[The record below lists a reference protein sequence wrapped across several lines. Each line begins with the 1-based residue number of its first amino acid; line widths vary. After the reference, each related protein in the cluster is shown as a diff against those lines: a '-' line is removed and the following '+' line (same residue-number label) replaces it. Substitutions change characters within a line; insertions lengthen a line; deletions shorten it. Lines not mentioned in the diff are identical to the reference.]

1 MKKLLG
7 IVVLG
12 LLLTINPAY
21 SKVGKG
27 NLTFS
32 PEVLEN
38 FLKYLRNELATS
50 FVVTKDGKF
59 ALYGLCRDKSRGC
72 QGGPGNTATLMKNCK
87 KEYGEKCFIF
97 AQRKN
102 FKSDPSSSYINISK
116 KIRWNNVDYEFPKE
130 KTWKGM
136 GYGESKGEGIKKDV
150 SDDQI
155 KSVLN
160 ELGFISFNKA
170 VASIASDSS
179 KMKTKK
185 IQKGGEYFC
194 VWTGTGE
201 YADKLWF
208 SHSSDVIKWK
218 ELYGGKG
225 NDDCRN
231 SALYIIYKEENK
243 KLHSKLLWKYKTY
256 ESGFYP
262 AYKLSKKLFAEVK
275 EQVPVNVIELKE
287 EVEQSIVTN
296 ETSVVPKV
304 EKKMTKQQQI
314 EIDQIKEMFDIG
326 ALTKEEYD
334 NAIRRVLN

>member
-1 MKKLLG
+1 MKKLLS
-7 IVVLG
+7 IIVLG
-12 LLLTINPAY
+12 LLLSGNAY
-21 SKVGKG
+21 ASKIG
-27 NLTFS
+27 NGSIQFS
-32 PEVLEN
+32 DEVTKN
-38 FLKYLRNELATS
+38 FIRFLRNEYGIS
-50 FVVTKDGKF
+50 FVVTPDGSYST
-59 ALYGLCRDKSRGC
+59 YGICGVERCKGGMTTVLKWCKRDTG
-72 QGGPGNTATLMKNCK
+72 Q
-87 KEYGEKCFIF
+87 KCYVF
-97 AQRKN
+97 AQRK
-102 FKSDPSSSYINISK
+102 KQQKI
-116 KIRWNNVDYEFPKE
+116 IRWNKADYIFPKDDWNYNAMV
-130 KTWKGM
+130 KT
-136 GYGESKGEGIKKDV
+136 ESLSSNNKGIKQNI

-160 ELGFISFNKA
+160 ELGFINFNKA

-262 AYKLSKKLFAEVK
+262 AYKLSKKLFAQVK

-334 NAIRRVLN
+334 NAVRRALN

>member
-1 MKKLLG
+1 MKKLL
-7 IVVLG
+7 IIIVLG
-12 LLLTINPAY
+12 LLLSGNSYA
-21 SKVGKG
+21 SKIGKG
-27 NLTFS
+27 NIQFND
-32 PEVLEN
+32 EVTKN
-38 FLKYLRNELATS
+38 FIRFLRNEYSVS
-50 FVVTKDGKF
+50 FVVTPDGSYST
-59 ALYGLCRDKSRGC
+59 YGICGVERCK
-72 QGGPGNTATLMKNCK
+72 GGMTTVLKWCK
-87 KEYGEKCFIF
+87 KDTGQKCYVF
-97 AQRKN
+97 AQRK
-102 FKSDPSSSYINISK
+102 KQQKI
-116 KIRWNNVDYEFPKE
+116 IRWNKADYIFPKDDWNYNATV
-130 KTWKGM
+130 KT
-136 GYGESKGEGIKKDV
+136 ESLSTNNKGIKQNI

-160 ELGFISFNKA
+160 ELGFINFNKA

-179 KMKTKK
+179 KMKTKNSK
-185 IQKGGEYFC
+185 KGGEYFC
-194 VWTGTGE
+194 VWTGIGE
-201 YADKLWF
+201 YTHKIWF

-218 ELYGGKG
+218 KIYGGKG

-231 SALYIIYKEENK
+231 SALTSKYSSSLYIIYKEENK

-262 AYKLSKKLFAEVK
+262 AYKLSKKLFAQVK

-296 ETSVVPKV
+296 EASVVPKE

-334 NAIRRVLN
+334 NAIKRALN